1 MPSAE
6 CSLLKPTQQYTSTNR
21 MKKLKSSLLALGCLV
36 AFASAANALTLGV
49 GSPNISSGVIT
60 SIDIVSGGSG
70 LSSSVTVSIT
80 DEGGGTGA
88 TATAS
93 VTNGAVTAVSVTN
106 GGTGYTAQTQVL
118 FLDNPG
124 DAPTT
129 DPGDVPDTVVD
140 PGSKPDVTP
149 DDPTSDS
156 KLINLST
163 RGFCDTLASGAALIA
178 GFVIEG
184 NESKTVLI
192 RGLGP
197 SLTAQGVDGAISDPW
212 IYLTDSTG
220 AVITSND
227 NWETAPGISEI
238 VGTQFEPGDSKDAA
252 MIVSNLDPGAYT
264 AILAGVADVTGV
276 ALLEVNEYDASTV
289 DNKLI
294 NLSTR
299 GFCDTLASGGARI
312 AGFVIEGDEGT
323 TKDVLIRALG
333 PSLGTHFGVQGAI
346 SDPWVYI
353 IAAAEPTVV
362 LGSNDNWQTATDANL
377 IQGTV
382 FEPNNALDAAFIVRD
397 LAPGAYTAV
406 AAGIADVTGV
416 VLLEVN
422 EYTD

>member
-1 MPSAE
+1 
-6 CSLLKPTQQYTSTNR
+6 

-118 FLDNPG
+118 FLDTPP

-129 DPGDVPDTVVD
+129 DPGDVPDTSVD
-140 PGSKPDVTP
+140 TGTKPGTTPAEPTTAESKV
-149 DDPTSDS
+149 
-156 KLINLST
+156 INLSS
-163 RGFCDTLASGAALIA
+163 RGFCDTLASGRALIA

-184 NESKTVLI
+184 NEPKTILI

-197 SLTAQGVDGAISDPW
+197 SLANLGVQGAMSDPW
-212 IYLTDSTG
+212 IYLTNASGTL
-220 AVITSND
+220 IQSNRSWQD
-227 NWETAPGISEI
+227 APGISVIE
-238 VGTQFEPGDSKDAA
+238 GTIFEPGDPKDAA

-264 AILAGVADVTGV
+264 AILAGENDVTGV
-276 ALLEVNEYDASTV
+276 ALVRVTEYDSSTV
-289 DNKLI
+289 DNKMI
-294 NLSTR
+294 NVSTR

-312 AGFVIEGDEGT
+312 AGFVIQGDEGT
-323 TKDVLIRALG
+323 TKDIIVRALG
-333 PSLGTHFGVQGAI
+333 PSLTDLGVPGAI
-346 SDPWVYI
+346 SDPWVY
-353 IAAAEPTVV
+353 
-362 LGSNDNWQTATDANL
+362 LTDATGAVLKSNRDWETAEG
-377 IQGTV
+377 IDVIRGTV
-382 FEPNNALDAAFIVRD
+382 FEPQNALDAAFIIRD
-397 LAPGAYTAV
+397 LPPGAYTAI
-406 AAGIADVTGV
+406 AAGEEDVTGT
-416 VLLEVN
+416 VLLGVSEW
-422 EYTD
+422 TD